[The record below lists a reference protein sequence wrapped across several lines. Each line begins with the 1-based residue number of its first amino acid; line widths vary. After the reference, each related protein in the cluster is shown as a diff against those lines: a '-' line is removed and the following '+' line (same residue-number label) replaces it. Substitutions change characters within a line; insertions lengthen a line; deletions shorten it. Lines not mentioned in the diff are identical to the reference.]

1 LGVAAGGVAL
11 GGDDGLGATVGGA
24 TLGGATLGGAEG
36 AVGLAEGTGE
46 GAIGA
51 APHAA
56 RMSVASSEAARMDLD
71 IVDSD
76 CIDGEKAVV
85 EE

>member
-1 LGVAAGGVAL
+1 MASGGVGL
-11 GGDDGLGATVGGA
+11 GGDDGLGATVGGT

-46 GAIGA
+46 GAMGA

-56 RMSVASSEAARMDLD
+56 RRIVATSEAARTGLD
-71 IVDSD
+71 IVDSE
-76 CIDGEKAVV
+76 CVDGQKAVV